1 MDRADPGRCTVTYS
15 STVAALTA
23 HACVLIDYDTGQTE
37 LRPASDEAA
46 ALGASVVRLQDA
58 APSWGTVEVPAVLP
72 SPAPIPLR
80 WRAGAVPAVLLTAA
94 VRTVG
99 RRSRRFARF
108 VRLACS
114 GRALPPATAYQARYA
129 VCAARWAARGMP
141 MRWACLEESTAAA
154 VLLAISG
161 RRAEWRHGVATD
173 PIRLH
178 AWIAD
183 PEGQPVEEPADTA
196 LYTPTYTPDG
206 PGPATR
212 AEREYHRE

>member
-1 MDRADPGRCTVTYS
+1 
-15 STVAALTA
+15 
-23 HACVLIDYDTGQTE
+23 
-37 LRPASDEAA
+37 
-46 ALGASVVRLQDA
+46 
-58 APSWGTVEVPAVLP
+58 
-72 SPAPIPLR
+72 
-80 WRAGAVPAVLLTAA
+80 
-94 VRTVG
+94 
-99 RRSRRFARF
+99 
-108 VRLACS
+108 
-114 GRALPPATAYQARYA
+114 
-129 VCAARWAARGMP
+129 